1 MERVQILVEKG
12 EWNMGLLNELSLI
25 EMTQVIKQR
34 KRSFIVAA
42 LLVGTTTATI
52 RNVDAVYAVHDSK
65 VYTQIVAQMKKATEQ
80 INQLKKQYDLHR
92 QNMESLK
99 AEHINPITSDVAY
112 VTDEYNKLKKSV
124 TGILSDTKSGAEGFK
139 ELFEDFKNLDYRKLH
154 STTIPSK
161 VGQNREALEQ
171 TNNELIDLITKNQE
185 ALKKSNER
193 IAKLTALI
201 PETKGE
207 KAIADLNTQ
216 IIAES
221 VRAGNIG
228 AEIQSLNT
236 KQKVIKAQ
244 LEKLE
249 KDAAAALN
257 KKTGTDFTEAG
268 EAMIKSG
275 ESAPKVKSQADTYR
289 KLTESKGWF

>member
-112 VTDEYNKLKKSV
+112 VCLLYTSPSPRDYNTS
-124 TGILSDTKSGAEGFK
+124 
-139 ELFEDFKNLDYRKLH
+139 RM
-154 STTIPSK
+154 PS
-161 VGQNREALEQ
+161 
-171 TNNELIDLITKNQE
+171 
-185 ALKKSNER
+185 
-193 IAKLTALI
+193 
-201 PETKGE
+201 
-207 KAIADLNTQ
+207 
-216 IIAES
+216 
-221 VRAGNIG
+221 
-228 AEIQSLNT
+228 
-236 KQKVIKAQ
+236 
-244 LEKLE
+244 
-249 KDAAAALN
+249 
-257 KKTGTDFTEAG
+257 
-268 EAMIKSG
+268 
-275 ESAPKVKSQADTYR
+275 SA
-289 KLTESKGWF
+289 